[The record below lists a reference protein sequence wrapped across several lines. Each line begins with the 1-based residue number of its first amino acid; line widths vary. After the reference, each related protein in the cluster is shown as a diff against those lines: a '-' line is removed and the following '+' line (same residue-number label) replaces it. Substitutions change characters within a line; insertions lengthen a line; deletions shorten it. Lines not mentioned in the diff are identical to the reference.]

1 MPNLKISYMTAIEN
15 VKEVN
20 RNTRKKRTKRTK
32 RKNKKVNKSYLISF
46 SIFCKSK
53 NRAVIST
60 ICQISS
66 K

>member
-20 RNTRKKRTKRTK
+20 RNTRKKRTK